1 MLSAV
6 PETPPKSQHQ
16 IVWIVKVVQ
25 FVAYVDEKVFVYV
38 GFQRQSL
45 IESFQLF
52 AFIDDVASKAYA
64 DGENRHDKF
73 GSKGNSGSQ
82 LLRKR
87 WTIEFYVAIVSYT
100 GYMLTDISAFIV
112 LDVDGQACPENL
124 FTLYKGFM
132 FKPMIPN
139 LPSEMCGTSFQ
150 MSPLALPAP

>member
-1 MLSAV
+1 M
-6 PETPPKSQHQ
+6 
-16 IVWIVKVVQ
+16 KVVQ

-52 AFIDDVASKAYA
+52 AFIDDVASKAYV

-87 WTIEFYVAIVSYT
+87 WTIELYVAIVSYT

-112 LDVDGQACPENL
+112 LDVDGQACPEK
-124 FTLYKGFM
+124 FVHSVQRVYVQADD
-132 FKPMIPN
+132 
-139 LPSEMCGTSFQ
+139 SEF
-150 MSPLALPAP
+150 AL

>member
-1 MLSAV
+1 M
-6 PETPPKSQHQ
+6 
-16 IVWIVKVVQ
+16 KVVQ

-38 GFQRQSL
+38 GFQRKSL

-52 AFIDDVASKAYA
+52 AFIDDVASKAYV

-112 LDVDGQACPENL
+112 LDGPVLKNL